1 MPQMSESPELD
12 RLRQLLDPGRC
23 AVLLQELQ
31 EGVVGRSSGL
41 PALAAA
47 VEEIDL
53 IPAVKAVTSA
63 ARRVGVPVIHCTAE
77 SLDGDFGANS
87 NARIFAVAK
96 KNGMTNRA
104 GSTSAQPLPEIH
116 EPGDLVLPRYHGL
129 SPMTGTPLPSLLRN
143 QSICT
148 LVVLGVSLNLAIPNL
163 VFDAVNRS
171 FNVVLVRD
179 GVVGVPIEYGEM
191 VLEHSLS
198 LVSSVVASTQVE
210 GIWLE
215 LATS

>member
-1 MPQMSESPELD
+1 MSESPERD
-12 RLRQLLDPGRC
+12 RLRQLLDPSSC

-31 EGVVGRSSGL
+31 EGVVGPSSGL
-41 PALAAA
+41 QALATA
-47 VEEIDL
+47 VEEVGL
-53 IPAVKAVTSA
+53 IPAVEVVVSA

-77 SLDGDFGANS
+77 TLDGDFGINT
-87 NARIFAVAK
+87 NARIFAAAK
-96 KNGMTNRA
+96 KSGMQNRA
-104 GSTSAQPLPEIH
+104 GSTAAQPLREIH

-129 SPMTGTPLPSLLRN
+129 SPMTGTPLASLLRN
-143 QSICT
+143 QSIRT

-191 VLEHSLS
+191 VLDHSLS
-198 LVSSVVASTQVE
+198 LVSSVAASTQVE
-210 GIWLE
+210 AIWRE
-215 LATS
+215 LASS